1 MGSMST
7 LWAVVLG
14 LVLLGASPAQGATLR
29 QAQATHAGNC
39 GEGQGIFH
47 NVTIW
52 TNDTG
57 VTVTNVLTRILSGGT
72 GIQGY
77 YTTRSSDNYIT
88 AFSGHTDPV
97 GVATGS
103 EAQYDKPV
111 PFGPGE
117 SIRFVHWCY
126 PPDVYDYH
134 IFFEYLVP

>member
-1 MGSMST
+1 MSARGA
-7 LWAVVLG
+7 AVILG
-14 LVLLGASPAQGATLR
+14 LVLLGGATAADGATLR
-29 QAQATHAGNC
+29 QVQATHAGAC
-39 GEGQGIFH
+39 GQGEGDFH

-103 EAQYDKPV
+103 ETQYDKPV
-111 PFGPGE
+111 TFGPGE
-117 SIRFVHWCY
+117 SIRFVHWCFA
-126 PPDVYDYH
+126 PDVYTYH
-134 IFFEYLVP
+134 ILFEFMVP